1 MLSASL
7 SASPTDRA
15 DAEPLA
21 GDVPLVSSDLA
32 DSRLGASRVLALLES
47 APVRRKFGLAEE
59 DLELV
64 RHWIEEVRIRWGR
77 DQQQRA
83 GLGLPAWSENTWR
96 HGLERLLVG
105 YAMAGNGEKFLK
117 GFSPT
122 TISKATRAKSWATW
136 PSSSNGS
143 LPPSGRSRQ
152 PGRSTSGRRLSSPS
166 WRVSSKPAR
175 AEAQELQVLGTCFE
189 KLARAAERAG
199 FDQPVELAVVLE
211 QLNRDLSEDY
221 FGSGYLTGGVTFC
234 ALKPM
239 RSIPSKVICLLGM
252 NDRSFPRTSPQLS
265 FDLMAQKRQ
274 LGDRSSRED
283 DRYLFLETL
292 ISARRT
298 ALHQLR
304 RPVDQRQQRGAAVGA
319 GERAAGLRGPGIRA

>member
-1 MLSASL
+1 MFGSPEQEALRIPFSIADGTARTQSHLVETFLSFL
-7 SASPTDRA
+7 QM
-15 DAEPLA
+15 
-21 GDVPLVSSDLA
+21 A

-47 APVRRKFGLAEE
+47 APVRRKFGFAEE

-96 HGLERLLVG
+96 HGLQRLLVG
-105 YAMAGNGEKFLK
+105 YAMAGNGERLFAGILPYDDIEGNASEIMGSLAEFLERLFATLESLKTARPLK
-117 GFSPT
+117 GWV
-122 TISKATRAKSWATW
+122 ATFQAILDGFFEA
-136 PSSSNGS
+136 GE
-143 LPPSGRSRQ
+143 
-152 PGRSTSGRRLSSPS
+152 
-166 WRVSSKPAR
+166 
-175 AEAQELQVLGTCFE
+175 AEAQELRALGSCLE
-189 KLARAAERAG
+189 KLTRAAERAG
-199 FDQPVELAVVLE
+199 FDQPVDLAVVVE

-239 RSIPSKVICLLGM
+239 RSIPSKMICLLGM

-265 FDLMAQKRQ
+265 FDLMAQKPQ

-283 DRYLFLETL
+283 DRYIFL
-292 ISARRT
+292 
-298 ALHQLR
+298 
-304 RPVDQRQQRGAAVGA
+304 
-319 GERAAGLRGPGIRA
+319 